1 MDPPTTVTR
10 VWDCSFCNIT
20 VDTTQTIIHIESP
33 LHRLRAEGPL
43 RVGELAETTGGDSV
57 EEFVGSDDEDESDSE
72 VEEDGAVEEDE
83 VVEEEDQEEEDELS
97 KAMYRVEEEEEDPIP
112 PVKKLL
118 SEPRTGPLWTCD
130 ICNTTLD
137 AIGRQHHLNS
147 AAHFKAVRT
156 NIRSRPNQEPQ
167 PSPRDESQYP
177 APSTT
182 WHCTICAMTVAVAH
196 QAVHDTGKRHLK
208 LVRQQRHSQ
217 SYQYRPTHRNTH
229 GQFTRSWATASSTAY
244 PVENTDYRNETPEP
258 QAAHEEYSG
267 SPAHSSRFTCTVP
280 QLPSEPTDTVSLVTD
295 PVPDTLT
302 APLDSPQ
309 VSPAGV
315 AGTTSGP
322 FDPWFCPH
330 CWKRL
335 HSELLSAH
343 LPYCP
348 GPAAKKPKK
357 PTAHAQK
364 RPPGTGA
371 RNRGHPK
378 PADQKPKKGTAHV
391 QNLPEGMPVLASPFT
406 ALPGNMFSCEL
417 CMRTR
422 SMVGMA
428 SHVASKLHKHKVA
441 SAAGR
446 GAQWR

>member
-43 RVGELAETTGGDSV
+43 RVGELAETTGGDGV

-72 VEEDGAVEEDE
+72 VEEDGAVEPDEIVEDE
-83 VVEEEDQEEEDELS
+83 EQEEEDELS
-97 KAMYRVEEEEEDPIP
+97 KAMYRVEGEEDPIP
-112 PVKKLL
+112 PVEKLL
-118 SEPRTGPLWTCD
+118 SEPRTGLLWTCD

-156 NIRSRPNQEPQ
+156 NIRSRPNQERQ
-167 PSPRDESQYP
+167 PAPLDESQYP
-177 APSTT
+177 APPTT
-182 WHCTICAMTVAVAH
+182 WHCTLCAMTMAVAH

-208 LVRQQRHSQ
+208 LARQQRHSQ
-217 SYQYRPTHRNTH
+217 SYQSRPTHRNTT
-229 GQFTRSWATASSTAY
+229 GQSASSWATASYTAY
-244 PVENTDYRNETPEP
+244 PVENTDYRNEPIQP

-267 SPAHSSRFTCTVP
+267 SPAHSSRFTCTVR
-280 QLPSEPTDTVSLVTD
+280 QLPSEPTDTVSLVTE
-295 PVPDTLT
+295 PAQHIIT
-302 APLDSPQ
+302 AQLDSPQ
-309 VSPAGV
+309 VIPAGM
-315 AGTTSGP
+315 AGATSGP

-335 HSELLSAH
+335 HSELLGAH

-348 GPAAKKPKK
+348 GPAPKKPKK

-378 PADQKPKKGTAHV
+378 PADQKPKKGTVHV
-391 QNLPEGMPVLASPFT
+391 QNLPEGTPVLDSPFT

-428 SHVASKLHKHKVA
+428 NHVASKLHKHKVA

-446 GAQWR
+446 GSQWR